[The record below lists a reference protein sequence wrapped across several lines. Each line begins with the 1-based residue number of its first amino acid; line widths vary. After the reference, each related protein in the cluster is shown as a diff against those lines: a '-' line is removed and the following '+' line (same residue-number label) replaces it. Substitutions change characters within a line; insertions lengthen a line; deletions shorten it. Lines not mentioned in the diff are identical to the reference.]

1 MADLSGA
8 HPLRHFHR
16 PLRIL
21 RHLPEDEDGSE
32 AGPVERRH
40 RRLTEIPQLVL
51 ETPTTNGAM
60 APRRWAGRP
69 TPTVRLAGASS
80 FAFGTASPDSTG

>member
-8 HPLRHFHR
+8 QTPLRQFLR

-32 AGPVERRH
+32 AGPVEPLL
-40 RRLTEIPQLVL
+40 RRLTENPQLVL
-51 ETPTTNGAM
+51 EAPTTNGALE
-60 APRRWAGRP
+60 PRRWAR
-69 TPTVRLAGASS
+69 
-80 FAFGTASPDSTG
+80 